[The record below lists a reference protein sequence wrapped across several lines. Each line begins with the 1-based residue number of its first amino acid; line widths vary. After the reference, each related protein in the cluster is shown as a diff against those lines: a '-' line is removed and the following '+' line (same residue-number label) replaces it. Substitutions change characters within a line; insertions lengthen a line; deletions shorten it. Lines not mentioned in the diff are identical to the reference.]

1 MEEEVKNTEEMN
13 SFTNEERIE
22 KSVEVKEE
30 AKEEA
35 PPSKKVKEKRK
46 KIDKEK
52 DELIKANLDLK
63 EKVLR
68 ITAEMQ
74 NIKRRSEIDL
84 ANAYK
89 YDGFD
94 LMEKI
99 LPILDNFE
107 RALSI
112 KQEGTEKFLEGFK
125 MIYDNLRNIL
135 LSKGVTEIECIH
147 KEFDPNMMNAV
158 MTDTNNDFANNIVL
172 DCLQKGYM
180 YQDKI
185 LRPAM
190 VKVNERDITQ
200 ENNERND
207 EK

>member
-1 MEEEVKNTEEMN
+1 MEDEVKKEEKQEETLQEERPTIVEEEKQ
-13 SFTNEERIE
+13 
-22 KSVEVKEE
+22 
-30 AKEEA
+30 EEA
-35 PPSKKVKEKRK
+35 PPRKKVKEKRK
-46 KIDKEK
+46 KIDREK

-135 LSKGVTEIECIH
+135 LSKGVTEIECLH
-147 KEFDPNMMNAV
+147 KEFDPNLMNAV
-158 MTDTNNDFANNIVL
+158 MTDTNPEYANNVVL
-172 DCLQKGYM
+172 EVLQKGYM

-190 VKVNERDITQ
+190 VKVNERENLTQ
-200 ENNERND
+200 ENNDERND
-207 EK
+207 E

>member
-1 MEEEVKNTEEMN
+1 MKMEEEIKKEDTCL
-13 SFTNEERIE
+13 E
-22 KSVEVKEE
+22 KETKEE
-30 AKEEA
+30 EKTSVKKKQKEY
-35 PPSKKVKEKRK
+35 KKR
-46 KIDKEK
+46 IDKEK

-84 ANAYK
+84 SNAYK

-94 LMEKI
+94 LMEKL

-107 RALSI
+107 RAISI
-112 KQEGTEKFLEGFK
+112 KQDGAEKFLTGFK
-125 MIYDNLRNIL
+125 MIYDQLKEIL
-135 LSKGVTEIECIH
+135 ENKGVKEIECLH
-147 KEFDPNMMNAV
+147 KEFDPNFMNAV
-158 MTDTNNDFANNIVL
+158 MTDTNNDFENNIVL

-180 YQDKI
+180 YHDKI

-190 VKVNERDITQ
+190 VKVNERNVTQ
-200 ENNERND
+200 ENSERND
-207 EK
+207 E